1 MIASTSIESL
11 DKHRASGRAD
21 AQRLRILN
29 RLRATPADAL
39 TRNEIAREF
48 DMRIQSVCGRI
59 GELKAEGLVVEDSPP
74 RLDPVTLRN
83 VKPVRATPDLFHTL
97 H

>member
-1 MIASTSIESL
+1 MIANTSIESL
-11 DKHRASGRAD
+11 DRHRASGRAD

-29 RLRATPADAL
+29 RLRAAPASAL

-48 DMRIQSVCGRI
+48 DMPIQSVCGRV
-59 GELKAEGLVVEDSPP
+59 GELKAEGLVVEDAP
-74 RLDPVTLRN
+74 RLDPVTLRK

>member
-1 MIASTSIESL
+1 MIANTSVESL
-11 DKHRASGRAD
+11 EKHRVSGRAA

-29 RLRATPADAL
+29 RLRASPSDAM

-59 GELKAEGLVVEDSPP
+59 GELKAEGLVVEESP
-74 RLDPVTLRN
+74 RLDPITLRN

>member
-21 AQRLRILN
+21 AQRLRILT
-29 RLRATPADAL
+29 RLRATPAAAL

-59 GELKAEGLVVEDSPP
+59 GELKAEGLVVEDSP
-74 RLDPVTLRN
+74 RLDPITLRN
-83 VKPVRATPDLFHTL
+83 VKPIRATPDLFHTL